1 MYISKFLRLSLFF
14 LVWTVSDFFLIY
26 EKIKIT
32 SRRISQWHR
41 PRSSCKHKQKVSN
54 GPQIFFLS
62 GMAPYNPP
70 IIEWDTTLCYAYQS
84 VNLRKLSWILIG
96 AWWFVNRFF
105 SCLILYMTL
114 IWHQAMRKLTTRQY
128 QLILYFFYRRL
139 LVLEFF
145 SEDNDFLNLL
155 QSAAT

>member
-1 MYISKFLRLSLFF
+1 
-14 LVWTVSDFFLIY
+14 
-26 EKIKIT
+26 
-32 SRRISQWHR
+32 
-41 PRSSCKHKQKVSN
+41 
-54 GPQIFFLS
+54 
-62 GMAPYNPP
+62 
-70 IIEWDTTLCYAYQS
+70 
-84 VNLRKLSWILIG
+84 
-96 AWWFVNRFF
+96 
-105 SCLILYMTL
+105 MTL